1 MGEIK
6 HCALTDQLAVPA
18 YHLGGWY
25 DCLLNETIKNYTGM
39 ARNLD
44 PAIANSQKL
53 IIGAWGHG
61 DYSSVLGERSF
72 GIHSSGDWID
82 LRENLTDLHL
92 RWFDHWLKGKTT
104 NIQDEAPVKIF
115 VMGINEWRDEQE
127 WPLARTDYVPYYFH
141 SEGDANTRFG
151 SGKLSV
157 EKPR

>member
-1 MGEIK
+1 MRFKSGIDYAPIREWPPVQELGVAEFFRELLDRDLEDDRWEKSSIA
-6 HCALTDQLAVPA
+6 HLTDQLAVPA

-39 ARNLD
+39 ARNPD
-44 PAIANSQKL
+44 SAIANAQKL

-104 NIQDEAPVKIF
+104 NIQE
-115 VMGINEWRDEQE
+115 
-127 WPLARTDYVPYYFH
+127 
-141 SEGDANTRFG
+141 
-151 SGKLSV
+151 
-157 EKPR
+157 